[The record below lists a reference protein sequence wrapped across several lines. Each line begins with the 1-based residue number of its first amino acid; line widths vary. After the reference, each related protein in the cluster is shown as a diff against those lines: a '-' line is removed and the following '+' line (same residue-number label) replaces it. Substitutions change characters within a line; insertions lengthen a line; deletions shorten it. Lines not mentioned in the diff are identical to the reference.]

1 MPKKLTKK
9 PTYKPNTAISLY
21 ELFKRFPDEEAAR
34 RYLEKDRW
42 NGKITC
48 GHCNSQRIVETPRK
62 NKGYHKGY
70 YRCKDCRKEFS
81 VRTNSIFADSN
92 IDLHIWFHAFY
103 YMVTDRKG
111 ISSIELSKK
120 LGITQ
125 KSAWHMEGRI
135 RESMEKGVCDF
146 FFESIAEVEMDETG
160 IGGIEENKHPDKKL
174 RNGRGSV
181 GKTPLFGIKG
191 RNGGKTFMQVVK
203 EVSKETLHPIIV
215 QKVKPGAVLN
225 TDQATCYCGIE
236 KLGYTRK
243 KVNHKKK
250 EYVRGSASTN
260 GIESVWATLKRG
272 IHGVFHHVSDKHL
285 QRYANEFAFRLNDG
299 NCRYDTMDRIDGIL
313 AGCWGKKLSYK
324 MLTGKVAW

>member
-1 MPKKLTKK
+1 MEKKTVKK
-9 PTYKPNTAISLY
+9 STYKPNTAISVY

-42 NGKITC
+42 NGKIVC
-48 GHCNSQRIVETPRK
+48 GHCNSSRIVETPRK

-81 VRTNSIFADSN
+81 VRTNSIFSDSN
-92 IDLHIWFHAFY
+92 IPLHIWFHAFY

-125 KSAWHMEGRI
+125 KSAWILEGKI
-135 RESMEKGVCDF
+135 REGMEKGACDF
-146 FFESIAEVEMDETG
+146 FFEGIAEVEMDETG
-160 IGGIEENKHPDKKL
+160 VGGIEGNKHPKKKIK
-174 RNGRGSV
+174 NARGFV
-181 GKTPLFGIKG
+181 GKTSVFGIKERGG
-191 RNGGKTFMQVVK
+191 RTFMQVVD
-203 EVSKETLHPIIV
+203 EVKREVLREIIV
-215 QKVKPGAVLN
+215 KKVKLGTTLN
-225 TDQATCYCGIE
+225 TDQASWYNGIE

-260 GIESVWATLKRG
+260 GIESVWAVFKRG
-272 IHGVFHHVSDKHL
+272 IYGVFHNVSDKHL
-285 QRYANEFAFRLNDG
+285 QRYANESAFRLNDG

-313 AGCWGKKLSYK
+313 TGCWGKKLSYK
-324 MLTGKVAW
+324 MLTGKVAA